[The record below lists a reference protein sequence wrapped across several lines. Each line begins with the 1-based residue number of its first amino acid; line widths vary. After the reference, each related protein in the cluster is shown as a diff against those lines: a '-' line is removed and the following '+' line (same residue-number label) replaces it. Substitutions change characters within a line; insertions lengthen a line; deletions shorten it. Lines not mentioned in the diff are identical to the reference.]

1 MTIFEWITTILA
13 IITLVN
19 TFWLFF
25 YTLKDRKYIR
35 MNEIEKYFINIK
47 NESPGIM
54 QNTISELVKKRNYPE
69 MEVFNGIRLV
79 FGELEA
85 MKCLTTGDFSKK
97 VQPTSQCI

>member
-1 MTIFEWITTILA
+1 
-13 IITLVN
+13 
-19 TFWLFF
+19 
-25 YTLKDRKYIR
+25 
-35 MNEIEKYFINIK
+35 
-47 NESPGIM
+47 M